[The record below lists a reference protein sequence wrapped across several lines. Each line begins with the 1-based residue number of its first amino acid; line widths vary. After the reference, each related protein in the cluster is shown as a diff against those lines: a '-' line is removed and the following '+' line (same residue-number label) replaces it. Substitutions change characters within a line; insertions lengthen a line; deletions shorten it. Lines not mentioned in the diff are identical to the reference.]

1 MAKAITAGKHQNDGL
16 DCRQMSDLVRVNWT
30 PESYMAPSYIRDLRR
45 ILRYR
50 NLLVRECTRMKNR
63 GSEMLME
70 CGVEYEKRKL
80 HARKYFRELL
90 GELPEKVGEAGQSV
104 QMLLELNQ
112 DALELFSKYER
123 QLLRGLELHPE
134 LNRRVT
140 LLRSIGGVGPVLAL
154 TWALE
159 VGEVGRLGSIRKAV
173 SFCGLCSGEWSS
185 AEKNYRRPISKK
197 RNAHLQTVLIEAAH
211 LARLRNVQLQQVY
224 ERELQKGADEK
235 EAILEVARK
244 LVAYLMAVD
253 RSGKPFVVAEAEPVA
268 AVDADQNGPGV
279 RKVAVRWEYGAAAFG
294 TKSRLPRCLHPPGK
308 TRSCPGFAAFAP
320 WTAPPLS
327 QQIRLQE
334 GKAAGGQLG
343 GKSRPACVGGRTGR

>member
-1 MAKAITAGKHQNDGL
+1 VTNNLEYIGLDLHKKIIRICCKNAAGDILEERKIGASRAELDRWLQARPGAFVVAMEATMFTGWVYDHLKPHAQRVVVLHPAMAKAITAGKHQNDGL
-16 DCRQMSDLVRVNWT
+16 DCRQMSDLVRVNWA

-63 GSEMLME
+63 GSGMLME

-80 HARKYFRELL
+80 HGRKYFRELL

-104 QMLLELNQ
+104 PMLLELNR

-173 SFCGLCSGEWSS
+173 SFCGLCSGEWNS

-224 ERELQKGADEK
+224 ERELQKRRQRE
-235 EAILEVARK
+235 
-244 LVAYLMAVD
+244 
-253 RSGKPFVVAEAEPVA
+253 RSHFGSSP
-268 AVDADQNGPGV
+268 QTGGLLNG
-279 RKVAVRWEYGAAAFG
+279 
-294 TKSRLPRCLHPPGK
+294 
-308 TRSCPGFAAFAP
+308 
-320 WTAPPLS
+320 
-327 QQIRLQE
+327 
-334 GKAAGGQLG
+334 GG
-343 GKSRPACVGGRTGR
+343 P